1 MSLAVTLYII
11 VTLVLFS
18 LNMVANIFALA
29 LGDKK
34 EFPLSTFIATIVAMG
49 FVIWG
54 ITLLVVN

>member
-1 MSLAVTLYII
+1 MSLAVTLYVI

-18 LNMVANIFALA
+18 LNMIANIFSLA
-29 LGDKK
+29 LSEKK
-34 EFPLSTFIATIVAMG
+34 EFPLSTLVATIVAIG

>member
-29 LGDKK
+29 FGDKK
-34 EFPLSTFIATIVAMG
+34 EFPFSTLIATIMAIG

-54 ITLLVVN
+54 ITLLVIN

>member
-1 MSLAVTLYII
+1 MSLAVMLYII

-29 LGDKK
+29 LSEKK
-34 EFPLSTFIATIVAMG
+34 QFPLSTFVATVIAMG

-54 ITLLVVN
+54 ITILVTN